1 MHGHFLFEPGEWLGA
16 GQVSFSVS
24 PDILHFRTK
33 WVVTQVD
40 KNRFHS
46 TQTVEIVGG
55 DRIVNIFEVIPQDK
69 GNFDIVLDNE
79 LLGTFKGKGII
90 EDHLVAWEFREKGTF
105 EGYELYKKV
114 NETEYT
120 LHAEYLSSDQ
130 ARTLIRGRIWK
141 RLPRYEDEAE
151 EERLS

>member
-40 KNRFHS
+40 KNVFHS

-55 DRIVNIFEVIPQDK
+55 DRIINNFEVLPDNK
-69 GNFDIVLDNE
+69 DSFAIVLENE
-79 LLGTFKGKGII
+79 LLGMFRGKGLV
-90 EDHLVAWEFREKGTF
+90 EEHLVAWEFREKGTF
-105 EGYELYKKV
+105 EGYELYKRV
-114 NETEYT
+114 NDSEYT

-141 RLPRYEDEAE
+141 RLPRSPDEVE
-151 EERLS
+151 EERLP